1 MLHRC
6 RFDAAVQ
13 VVCEARSI
21 MVGCGGRA
29 ALEGRR
35 MQREQ
40 MVWSGEVKRGLR
52 SALGQLLSC
61 SFTEHDTFLDMKVF

>member
-1 MLHRC
+1 
-6 RFDAAVQ
+6 
-13 VVCEARSI
+13 
-21 MVGCGGRA
+21 MVGGGGRA

-52 SALGQLLSC
+52 SASGQLLSC
-61 SFTEHDTFLDMKVF
+61 SLTEHDTVLDLEVFEYLSIQHRTYPQL